1 MWALVLLRGFLS
13 QRLLFITIFE
23 IFVFYCNRQ
32 KYLKQSVNEHNEK
45 KKKQPWETRQTLS
58 HQAGNIF
65 LYVVMNEVGRTISTT
80 DTEPKTKTLG

>member
-1 MWALVLLRGFLS
+1 MN
-13 QRLLFITIFE
+13 IM
-23 IFVFYCNRQ
+23 
-32 KYLKQSVNEHNEK
+32 KK